1 MDSFLSAVMILGIF
15 YMVYHITK
23 GM

>member
-1 MDSFLSAVMILGIF
+1 MDSALSGALILFIF

-23 GM
+23 DM